1 MTKTAILKI
10 RISDADKVRLEQFAD
25 AAGKSVSEV
34 VRSAIDETT
43 RGRVAGH
50 KRREAIAKLRWSTNR
65 MLQAFA
71 AKPIDVAALKDIAT
85 QVRKDANRVLA

>member
-1 MTKTAILKI
+1 MTKSAIVKI

-25 AAGKSVSEV
+25 AAGKSVSEI

-50 KRREAIAKLRWSTNR
+50 QRREAIAKLRRSTNQ

-71 AKPIDVAALKDIAT
+71 GKPIDVAGLKEIAA
-85 QVRKDANRVLA
+85 QVRRDANRVLA

>member
-1 MTKTAILKI
+1 MTKSAIVKI
-10 RISDADKVRLEQFAD
+10 RISETDKVRLEQFAD
-25 AAGKSVSEV
+25 AAGKSVSEI

-50 KRREAIAKLRWSTNR
+50 QRREAIAKLRRSTNQ

-71 AKPIDVAALKDIAT
+71 GKPIDVAALKEIAW
-85 QVRKDANRVLA
+85 QVRRDANKVLA